1 MKRRT
6 LLAGSVV
13 ACSGV
18 ALGAVHLSRV
28 RKSALVSVTGPT
40 MGTYYRVQAPDES
53 VPTQTLRRLTE
64 TALGDVES
72 RMSTYAPDSE
82 LLRFNRGVEGVW
94 TNMSDLT
101 LTVVERALAISRLS
115 HGAFDPTVGPLVELW
130 GFGASGAL
138 DAPPADSAIADAA
151 ANVGASRLAASV
163 ARGAM
168 RKHSP
173 ALEID
178 LSGIAK
184 GFAVDRISVALDAAG
199 LDSYLIDVGGEL
211 HARGRKPDGGG
222 WRVGIERPIAGQ
234 RSVHRVVELQHG
246 AIATSGDYRRFFVHG
261 GRRYAHSIDPRTAH
275 PVSHTLA
282 SVSVVSADAMQAD
295 ALSTALMV
303 MGPDEGYE
311 FALEHDIAALFIA
324 HDDGNDYLERWTPD
338 FEAVKAA

>member
-6 LLAGSVV
+6 LLAGSVI

-40 MGTYYRVQAPDES
+40 MGTYYRVQASDES
-53 VPTQTLRRLTE
+53 VATQTLRRLTE
-64 TALGDVES
+64 TVLGDVES

-82 LLRFNRGVEGVW
+82 LSRFNRETQGTW

-101 LTVVERALAISRLS
+101 LTVVERALAINRLS
-115 HGAFDPTVGPLVELW
+115 AGAFDPTVGPLVELW
-130 GFGASGAL
+130 GFGASGSM
-138 DAPPADSAIADAA
+138 DVPPADSAIADAA
-151 ANVGASRLAASV
+151 ANVGASRLTASAAQ
-163 ARGAM
+163 GAL
-168 RKHSP
+168 RKRAP
-173 ALEID
+173 GLEVD

-184 GFAVDRISVALDAAG
+184 GFAVDRIAAALGAAG

-211 HARGRKPDGGG
+211 RARGRKPDGGA
-222 WRVGIERPIAGQ
+222 WRVGIERPVAAE
-234 RSVHRVVELQHG
+234 RSVHRVIELQHS
-246 AIATSGDYRRFFVHG
+246 AIATSGDYRRFFVHR
-261 GRRYAHSIDPRTAH
+261 GRRYAHSIDPRTAR

-303 MGPDEGYE
+303 MGPGEGYE

-324 HDDGNDYLERWTPD
+324 RDDGDGYLERSTPG
-338 FEAVKAA
+338 FETVKTV